1 MTAPVAGAIS
11 KSRLRRAVRALDD
24 APCAP
29 GWNAGELA
37 DLVDPHLPRQSAAV
51 LVPLICRGAEIS
63 VLFTVRTE
71 QMRQHAGQ
79 VSFPGGRI
87 EIDDSDAIAAAL
99 RETREE
105 TGIEPTSVEA
115 FGYLDS
121 FETVSGYCVVPVT
134 GFVESDYRACP
145 DGVEVAELFEV
156 PLAFILAPG
165 RFRSRPVRWRGRV
178 RDIVEFDWQG
188 HHIWGVTA
196 AMLLNLARRVRAHTA

>member
-1 MTAPVAGAIS
+1 MTVSLADAIS
-11 KSRLRRAVRALDD
+11 KSQLRRAVRALDD

-29 GWNAGELA
+29 GWNADELA
-37 DLVDPHLPRQSAAV
+37 DLVDPHRPRQSAAV
-51 LVPLICRGAEIS
+51 LVPLICRRAGIS
-63 VLFTVRTE
+63 ILFTVRSE
-71 QMRQHAGQ
+71 RMRQHAGQ

-105 TGIEPTSVEA
+105 TGIEPTSIEA

-134 GFVESDYRACP
+134 GFVEGNYRARP

-156 PLAFILAPG
+156 PLAFVLAPG
-165 RFRSRPVRWRGRV
+165 RLRSRRVRWRGRL
-178 RDIVEFDWQG
+178 RDIVEFDWEG
-188 HHIWGVTA
+188 HRVWGATA
-196 AMLLNLARRVRAHTA
+196 AMLLNLARRVRTCTT